1 MYVGDVFTIE
11 QQYWRGYTLTEQDRK
26 KWNSKY
32 LKNIGNSDPSEILVK
47 YVSLAPKGKALD
59 IACGNGR
66 NSRFL
71 AQKGFQ
77 VDAVDISNIAMSHL
91 ADKDTRINVICQDI
105 DSWQIPQ
112 NRYQIIINIRFMD
125 RRLFPMIQKGL
136 KSGGVLIFESF
147 IDEKKEYCV
156 KQNEFLH
163 AFESFHVVYYE
174 ERETKHSDK
183 FDQSMYFVAIK
194 NE

>member
-1 MYVGDVFTIE
+1 MTDK
-11 QQYWRGYTLTEQDRK
+11 DRE

-32 LKNIGNSDPSEILVK
+32 LKDIGNSDPSKILEK
-47 YVSLAPKGKALD
+47 YVFLADSGKALD

-77 VDAVDISNIAMSHL
+77 VDAVDISNIAVTHL
-91 ADKDTRINVICQDI
+91 TGKEPGINVICQDI
-105 DSWQIPQ
+105 DTWQIPQ
-112 NRYQIIINIRFMD
+112 DRYQIIVNIRFMD

-147 IDEKKEYCV
+147 IDDKKEYCL
-156 KQNEFLH
+156 KPNELLK
-163 AFESFHVVYYE
+163 AFNTFHVVYYE
-174 ERETKHSDK
+174 EKSSAHSNK
-183 FDQSMYFVAIK
+183 FDQSVFFVAIK
-194 NE
+194 KA

>member
-1 MYVGDVFTIE
+1 M
-11 QQYWRGYTLTEQDRK
+11 TEQDRK